1 MNQPQRKIVD
11 ADPTRPFLE
20 FIAERAQTFHPYPQR
35 LVEQF
40 ETIPRALFVP
50 EAWRTIFLDRVHL
63 DVGYGGLLSQPGLI
77 FDMVA
82 YLHLKG
88 NETVF
93 EGGTGT
99 GYQTA
104 ILAHMCSH
112 VYTVERDCK
121 RLEEA
126 QERLAHLDITNVTF
140 VHGDA
145 AEGLPQ
151 HAPFDRMIFGAA
163 IHGEVDQHLIEQMAA
178 ARSRLIVPSGTC
190 DQERGMIVGDL
201 LLCDKK
207 AGEVTQKINR
217 VYQGTL
223 SFVPLISPRPIGWTA
238 LKDGYVPSR
247 QHLERRGKMFL
258 WPFKRL

>member
-1 MNQPQRKIVD
+1 MPERNAPKLILH
-11 ADPTRPFLE
+11 DPTRPFLE
-20 FIAERAQTFHPYPQR
+20 VIAEQAQGFHPYPQR

-50 EAWRTIFLDRVHL
+50 EVWRTVFLDRVHL

-82 YLHLKG
+82 CLHLKG

-112 VYTVERDCK
+112 VYTIERDRT
-121 RLEEA
+121 RLEDA
-126 QERLAHLDITNVTF
+126 QERLAQFGITNVTF

-151 HAPFDRMIFGAA
+151 YAPFDRMIFGAA
-163 IHGEVDQHLIEQMAA
+163 IHGEVDQHLTEQMAT
-178 ARSRLIVPSGTC
+178 RSRLIVPSGTY

-207 AGEVTQKINR
+207 AGEVTQKINPIFN
-217 VYQGTL
+217 GTL

-238 LKDGYVPSR
+238 LKAGYVPSG
-247 QHLERRGKMFL
+247 QHPERRRWSL
-258 WPFKRL
+258 AWPFK

>member
-1 MNQPQRKIVD
+1 MNQPTRTFLQID
-11 ADPTRPFLE
+11 HTRPFLD
-20 FIAERAQTFHPYPQR
+20 IIKERAQRFHPYPQC

-40 ETIPRALFVP
+40 ETLPRELFVP
-50 EAWRTIFLDRVHL
+50 TALREVFLDRVHT
-63 DVGYGGLLSQPGLI
+63 DAGCAGILSQPNVI
-77 FDMVA
+77 FYMVA
-82 YLHLKG
+82 YLYLKG
-88 NETVF
+88 QEKVF
-93 EGGTGT
+93 EAGTGT

-112 VYTVERDCK
+112 VYTVERDRT
-121 RLEEA
+121 RLEDA
-126 QERLAHLDITNVTF
+126 QERLAQLGITNVTF

-178 ARSRLIVPSGTC
+178 PRSRLVVPSGTC

-207 AGEVTQKINR
+207 DGEVTQKINPIFN
-217 VYQGTL
+217 GTL

-238 LKDGYVPSR
+238 LKAGYVPSG
-247 QHLERRGKMFL
+247 QYLERRRWSL
-258 WPFKRL
+258 AWPFK